1 MNVRVRK
8 SILGFLSLIIFILGV
23 AHLRGDAAEDG
34 PSRVSAAAEPPFRL
48 ALLGDPDW
56 SAGTVR
62 YALQAMG
69 AVNGVA
75 LEVREIPAKGRPL
88 EELLAG
94 LASSD
99 QGGEQSGYRFEAV
112 VVYDPAARLLV
123 QRKAGVL
130 ADNLHVLSSLAP
142 HVLWVLSPM
151 PRINAALEAERV
163 SVLTRAGDFP
173 ALRPLSG
180 FAALSMLQKRGGSAP
195 WMNDLT
201 SDRATSLGDYVTAIL
216 IAASLWEI
224 KQLPAEIRLGSGAS
238 LTIPAEALP
247 ILSELAHA
255 VHTGTVAL
263 PEIAW
268 DYAPELAEPVQLRT
282 EQGPVFYD
290 GTGIVPGLFDWQ
302 GDGRPELIL
311 SARGTGECQ
320 VWSFDGGKLGPSP
333 LISWKMGAPNCP
345 WNTLSG
351 SEVTVFQV
359 LDFDQDRRPDFLVGT
374 STGELALIRGRPDGT
389 FGAAEKL
396 VNEKGEALR
405 IPYLFSA
412 QLGHLSKELTW
423 TLVAGDQ
430 AGNVF
435 LVFQQGS
442 IEKPVWTAPTALQI
456 GRWELQ
462 LEGAAAPAFADW
474 DRDGRMDLVVGS
486 RSGSV
491 VWVRNVGTEEKP
503 VWDFPLTL
511 VTAIAEESV
520 LPIPH
525 RGNGRGE
532 LWRPCPG
539 WSPCPIAADINGD
552 HLPDLILGDINR
564 RVVQF
569 RDLTPEERAE
579 VEKLLQQRDELL
591 QKMQQEGPGQESALR
606 AALWEVTLALLEK
619 SRDRRYERCGWAWYF
634 QRKAL
639 AAPRP

>member
-1 MNVRVRK
+1 VRK
-8 SILGFLSLIIFILGV
+8 SILGFLSLIVFIIGV
-23 AHLRGDAAEDG
+23 SHPRGDAAEDG

-62 YALQAMG
+62 HALQAIG

-88 EELLAG
+88 EDILAG
-94 LASSD
+94 LVSSD
-99 QGGEQSGYRFEAV
+99 LLREQSGYRFEAV
-112 VVYDPAARLLV
+112 VVYDQAARLLV
-123 QRKAGVL
+123 QRKPGVL
-130 ADNLHVLSSLAP
+130 ADNLQVLSALAP
-142 HVLWVLSPM
+142 HVLWMLPPT

-163 SVLTRAGDFP
+163 EILTRAGDFP

-201 SDRATSLGDYVTAIL
+201 ADRATSLGDFVTAIL

-224 KQLPAEIRLGSGAS
+224 KQLPTEIRLGSGAT
-238 LTIPAEALP
+238 LTIPLEALP
-247 ILSELAHA
+247 VLTELAHA
-255 VHTGTVAL
+255 VRTGTVAL
-263 PEIAW
+263 PEINW

-282 EQGPVFYD
+282 EQGPVSYD
-290 GTGIVPGLFDWQ
+290 GTGMVPSLFDWQ

-320 VWSFDGGKLGPSP
+320 VWSFDGSQVGSRP
-333 LISWKMGAPNCP
+333 LRSWKMGSPDCP
-345 WNTLSG
+345 WNKLSG
-351 SEVTVFQV
+351 NEVTVFQV

-374 STGELALIRGRPDGT
+374 STGEIVLIRSRADGT
-389 FGAAEKL
+389 FGEAEKFG
-396 VNEKGEALR
+396 NEKGEVLR

-412 QLGHLSKELTW
+412 QLGHLHKELTW

-462 LEGAAAPAFADW
+462 LEGSAAPAFADW

-520 LPIPH
+520 LPIPP

-552 HLPDLILGDINR
+552 HLPDLILGDVNR
-564 RVVQF
+564 RVVRF

-579 VEKLLQQRDELL
+579 VEKLLKRRDELL
-591 QKMQQEGPGQESALR
+591 QKMQQERPGQEPALR
-606 AALWEVTLALLEK
+606 AALWEVNLALLEK
-619 SRDRRYERCGWAWYF
+619 SRDRRYERCSWVWYF

-639 AAPRP
+639 ATPRP

>member
-1 MNVRVRK
+1 MRK
-8 SILGFLSLIIFILGV
+8 SILGFLSLIVFIIGV
-23 AHLRGDAAEDG
+23 SHPRGDAAEDG

-62 YALQAMG
+62 HALQAIG

-88 EELLAG
+88 EEILAG
-94 LASSD
+94 LVSSD
-99 QGGEQSGYRFEAV
+99 LLREQSGYRFEAV
-112 VVYDPAARLLV
+112 VVYDQAARLLV
-123 QRKAGVL
+123 QRKPGVL
-130 ADNLHVLSSLAP
+130 ADNLQVLSALAP
-142 HVLWVLSPM
+142 HVLWMLPPM

-163 SVLTRAGDFP
+163 EILTRAGDFP

-201 SDRATSLGDYVTAIL
+201 ADRATSLGDFVTAIL

-224 KQLPAEIRLGSGAS
+224 KQLPTEIRLGSGAA
-238 LTIPAEALP
+238 LTIPQEALP
-247 ILSELAHA
+247 VLTELAHA
-255 VHTGTVAL
+255 VRTGTVAL
-263 PEIAW
+263 PEINW

-320 VWSFDGGKLGPSP
+320 VWSFDGSQFGSRL
-333 LISWKMGAPNCP
+333 LRSWKMGSPDCP

-351 SEVTVFQV
+351 NEVTVFQV

-374 STGELALIRGRPDGT
+374 STGEIVLIRSRADGT
-389 FGAAEKL
+389 FGEAEKFG
-396 VNEKGEALR
+396 NEKGEVLR

-412 QLGHLSKELTW
+412 QLGHLHKELTW

-462 LEGAAAPAFADW
+462 LEGSAAPAFADW
-474 DRDGRMDLVVGS
+474 DRDGRMDLVIGS
-486 RSGSV
+486 RSGSI
-491 VWVRNVGTEEKP
+491 VWVRNAGTEEKP
-503 VWDFPLTL
+503 AWDFPITL

-552 HLPDLILGDINR
+552 HLPDLILGDVNR

-579 VEKLLQQRDELL
+579 VEKLLKRRDELL
-591 QKMQQEGPGQESALR
+591 QKMQQERPGQEPALR
-606 AALWEVTLALLEK
+606 AALWEVNLALLEK
-619 SRDRRYERCGWAWYF
+619 SRDRRYERCSWVWYF

>member
-1 MNVRVRK
+1 VKK
-8 SILGFLSLIIFILGV
+8 SFLVCTSLAVLILGASYP
-23 AHLRGDAAEDG
+23 RGDAAEDG
-34 PSRVSAAAEPPFRL
+34 PSTASAAQPPFRL
-48 ALLGDPDW
+48 AFLGDPDW

-62 YALQAMG
+62 HALQALG

-88 EELLAG
+88 EEILTG
-94 LASSD
+94 LVAPD
-99 QGGEQSGYRFEAV
+99 EKGEQPGYQYEAV
-112 VVYDPAARLLV
+112 VVYDQAARLLV
-123 QRKAGVL
+123 HRKPGVL
-130 ADNLHVLSSLAP
+130 ADNLHILSGLAP
-142 HVLWVLSPM
+142 QVLWVLSPM

-163 SVLTRAGDFP
+163 EVLKRAGDFP
-173 ALRPLSG
+173 TLRPLSG
-180 FAALSMLQKRGGSAP
+180 LAALDMLKKRGGSAP

-216 IAASLWEI
+216 IGASLWEI
-224 KQLPAEIRLGSGAS
+224 KQLPTEIRLGSGAT
-238 LTIPAEALP
+238 LTIPQEALP
-247 ILSELAHA
+247 VLTELAHA
-255 VHTGTVAL
+255 VHTGTVPL
-263 PEIAW
+263 PEINW

-282 EQGPVFYD
+282 EKEAVSYE

-302 GDGRPELIL
+302 GDGRPELVL

-320 VWSFDGGKLGPSP
+320 VWSLDGSKLGPSP

-345 WNTLSG
+345 WNALSG
-351 SEVTVFQV
+351 NEVTVLQV

-374 STGELALIRGRPDGT
+374 STGELVLIRGRADGT
-389 FGAAEKL
+389 FGRVEKL

-405 IPYLFSA
+405 VPYLFSA
-412 QLGHLSKELTW
+412 QVGHLQKELAW

-435 LVFQQGS
+435 LSFQQGS
-442 IEKPVWTAPTALQI
+442 IEKPVWTVPTAVQI

-474 DRDGRMDLVVGS
+474 DRDGRMDLVIGS

-503 VWDFPLTL
+503 AWDFPLTL
-511 VTAIAEESV
+511 VTAVAEESV

-525 RGNGRGE
+525 RNKGRRE

-552 HLPDLILGDINR
+552 HLPDLILGDVNR

-579 VEKLLQQRDELL
+579 VDGLVKRREELWQKLEHA
-591 QKMQQEGPGQESALR
+591 GPGEESALR

-619 SRDRRYERCGWAWYF
+619 SRDRRYERCGWVWYLE
-634 QRKAL
+634 RKAL